1 MLEQEYIAEQKKLDL
16 LMEIERLKGL
26 KAEDDREQLKQAAV
40 RRGASVII
48 DQIQDRYNVRI
59 KEGEIRERERE

>member
-26 KAEDDREQLKQAAV
+26 KAEDDRIQIKQAAI
-40 RRGASVII
+40 RRGAAVIV
-48 DQIQDRYNVRI
+48 DQI
-59 KEGEIRERERE
+59 